1 MKETS
6 HERCTN
12 IIYVPKIIY
21 LCRPKKKNREKED
34 QKLFENGFL
43 DFLKNERGGRRKKEA
58 HPWLQTEFLRSNSKK
73 CSSNYRWNRSK
84 TQASQKKKP
93 SPALRETRSLETNE
107 LAK

>member
-6 HERCTN
+6 HERYTN

-84 TQASQKKKP
+84 TQASQKKGPAQHLEKP
-93 SPALRETRSLETNE
+93 DL
-107 LAK
+107 